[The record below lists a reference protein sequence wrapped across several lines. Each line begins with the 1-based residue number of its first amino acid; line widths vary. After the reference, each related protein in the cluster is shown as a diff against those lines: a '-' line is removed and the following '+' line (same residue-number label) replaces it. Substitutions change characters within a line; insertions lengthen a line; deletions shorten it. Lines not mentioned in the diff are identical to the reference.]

1 MTIEKVNMKSKQ
13 EKLLLFSPAI
23 FFQEGII
30 MMVKKIDAIRTKELM
45 DELRFGTDASA
56 CFKMLF
62 LVLSA
67 QENIAGLVGKTEAQE
82 VHIIGNV
89 TAREAKEL
97 RMTVNVK
104 EPQAATI
111 FLSTIPA
118 DITQSDSS
126 VSVLDTYY
134 KMYGIIE

>member
-1 MTIEKVNMKSKQ
+1 M
-13 EKLLLFSPAI
+13 
-23 FFQEGII
+23 
-30 MMVKKIDAIRTKELM
+30 
-45 DELRFGTDASA
+45 
-56 CFKMLF
+56 
-62 LVLSA
+62 
-67 QENIAGLVGKTEAQE
+67 
-82 VHIIGNV
+82 HIIGNV

-126 VSVLDTYY
+126 VSVLETYY
-134 KMYGIIE
+134 KMYGIKE